1 MQHWSLSVIS
11 HKQLANATPAT
22 FVGAVL
28 FCLSLFSGPIQAQ
41 TPLLANPSKLG
52 SSSQS
57 PFAQQPAFLEVDQ
70 AFSFFIS
77 LDGADTISVHWTI
90 APGYYLYADKFNF
103 AISDPET
110 LRTALIPVLPTGVK
124 HEDEF
129 FGEVIVYFGQA
140 RAVLRLPDD
149 SAEQFT
155 LAVGFQG
162 CAEAGLCYP
171 PTQRSV
177 DITR

>member
-1 MQHWSLSVIS
+1 LSVIS
-11 HKQLANATPAT
+11 HKTLASAPPAR
-22 FVGAVL
+22 FVGMVL
-28 FCLSLFSGPIQAQ
+28 FCLSLMSGLTQAQ
-41 TPLLANPSKLG
+41 TPLLGNSSALG
-52 SSSQS
+52 SSAQS
-57 PFAQQPAFLEVDQ
+57 PFSQQPAFLEVDQ
-70 AFSFFIS
+70 AFAFFIS
-77 LDGADTISVHWTI
+77 LDGPDTISVHWTI

-103 AISDPET
+103 AISDPEAT
-110 LRTALIPVLPTGVK
+110 RTALIPILPAGVK

-129 FGEVIVYFGQA
+129 FGEVTVYFGQA

-155 LAVGFQG
+155 LVVGFQG

-171 PTQRSV
+171 PTQRNV

>member
-1 MQHWSLSVIS
+1 MQHWSLSAIR
-11 HKQLANATPAT
+11 HKKLASAPPAT
-22 FVGAVL
+22 FVGAIL
-28 FCLSLFSGPIQAQ
+28 LYISLMSGPTQAQ
-41 TPLLANPSKLG
+41 TPLLANPSATG
-52 SSSQS
+52 SSAQS
-57 PFAQQPAFLEVDQ
+57 PFSQQPAFLDVDQ
-70 AFSFFIS
+70 AFAFFIS
-77 LDGADTISVHWTI
+77 LDGPDTISVHWTI

-103 AISDPET
+103 AISGPEAS
-110 LRTALIPVLPTGVK
+110 RTALIPVLPAGVK

-129 FGEVIVYFGQA
+129 FGEVTVYFGQA
-140 RAVLRLPDD
+140 RAVLRLPDN

-171 PTQRSV
+171 PTQHNV

>member
-1 MQHWSLSVIS
+1 MQHWYLSVIS
-11 HKQLANATPAT
+11 HKKLTSSPPAT
-22 FVGAVL
+22 FVGVIF
-28 FCLSLFSGPIQAQ
+28 FCLSLMSGPTQAQ
-41 TPLLANPSKLG
+41 TPLLANPSATG
-52 SSSQS
+52 SSAQS
-57 PFAQQPAFLEVDQ
+57 PFSQQPAFLDVDQ
-70 AFSFFIS
+70 AFAFFIS
-77 LDGADTISVHWTI
+77 LDGPDTISVHWTI

-103 AISDPET
+103 AISGPEAS
-110 LRTALIPVLPTGVK
+110 RIALIPVLPAGVK

-129 FGEVIVYFGQA
+129 FGEVTVYFGQA
-140 RAVLRLPDD
+140 RAVLRLPDN

-171 PTQRSV
+171 PTQHNV